1 MKSTLWCVLACFGL
15 LVMCGPATAADPV
28 AGKAR
33 AAGCGG
39 CHGQAGISPNPAWP
53 NLAGQHAAYL
63 KKSLADYKNGLRQ
76 EPMMQGQA
84 KGLSQVDMENL
95 AAYYE
100 SLPCK

>member
-1 MKSTLWCVLACFGL
+1 MKPTLWCALVCFGL
-15 LVMCGPATAADPV
+15 LLVCGPTAAADSS

-33 AAGCGG
+33 AAGCSG
-39 CHGQAGISPNPAWP
+39 CHGQAGISANPAWP
-53 NLAGQHAAYL
+53 SLAGQHAAYL

-84 KGLSQVDMENL
+84 KGLSPEDMENL

-100 SLPCK
+100 SLSCK